1 MTLPEIYA
9 NAAVLV
15 IAGSETTAT
24 ALSGTIYYLLQ
35 NHLALQKLTA
45 EVRSTFRSETEINFG
60 SVNRL
65 EYLLAC
71 IEEAL
76 RMYPPVPA
84 LIPRVVPPGGAEI
97 SGRWVPGGVSK
108 FQDPWPLAFQRG
120 EEQR

>member
-65 EYLLAC
+65 EPA
-71 IEEAL
+71 
-76 RMYPPVPA
+76 RVHRRGTSNVPSCA
-84 LIPRVVPPGGAEI
+84 RLD
-97 SGRWVPGGVSK
+97 S
-108 FQDPWPLAFQRG
+108 
-120 EEQR
+120 